1 MGFMICEMCGAIV
14 ESNPI
19 KLCVG
24 CKIGNAK
31 LREFDNASTKG
42 EQRCCDI
49 SEHQDGDED
58 KAAPSGG
65 SDRPKRGRPR
75 KKAAAEETL

>member
-42 EQRCCDI
+42 EQPESCVI
-49 SEHQDGDED
+49 EHKDGASCG
-58 KAAPSGG
+58 KASQASD
-65 SDRPKRGRPR
+65 SDRPKRGRGRPR
-75 KKAAAEETL
+75 KVKEA